1 MLFELPE
8 ELIEKV
14 YRSYFSSHVLG
25 DIGKVCNYKIK
36 LKSGPVIGC
45 NQIPIDSAYCMRCQV
60 LYIDQVKT
68 RRV

>member
-25 DIGKVCNYKIK
+25 NIGKVCNYKIK

-60 LYIDQVKT
+60 LYNDKN
-68 RRV
+68 